1 MGKNYYSILGIDRN
15 ASDKDIKKAYRKL
28 ALQYHPDKNKSP
40 GAEEKFKNVAEAYD
54 TLSDPEKKKLYDQFG
69 EEGLKGNAG
78 GGFRGGS
85 FSGGMGGGAYGSED
99 AFKIFESFF
108 GNQNPYGSG
117 GFATHFTTMGGAPRP
132 KRSNHPFGSR
142 VQFDGS
148 EDMEFEPFGS
158 SGMFGGGTDARRK
171 DSPIEHALHLS
182 LEELYTGCTK
192 KLKITRKVL
201 NPDGTGSLQDKIL
214 SIDVKAGWKEGT
226 KITFPEE
233 GDQNPGRIPAD
244 IVFIVK
250 QKPHS
255 KFTREGNDLI
265 YTVPISL
272 RDALCASSCV
282 QTPQELT
289 VPTVDGRS
297 LRVPLLTVIKPDTKI
312 PIHGEGMPN
321 TKSGNGRGNM
331 IVKFDIKFPT
341 SLPLAS
347 IELLLNA
354 LPA

>member
-1 MGKNYYSILGIDRN
+1 MGKNYYSILGVDRN
-15 ASDKDIKKAYRKL
+15 ASEKEIKKAYRKL

-54 TLSDPEKKKLYDQFG
+54 VLSDPQKKKVYDQFG
-69 EEGLKGNAG
+69 EEGLKGTPGG
-78 GGFRGGS
+78 GGFRTGGGS
-85 FSGGMGGGAYGSED
+85 EE

-108 GNQNPYGSG
+108 GNQNPFGGAG
-117 GFATHFTTMGGAPRP
+117 GFTHFTMGGGGGPRA
-132 KRSNHPFGSR
+132 KRSNPFSR

-148 EDMEFEPFGS
+148 GEEMEFEPFGS
-158 SGMFGGGTDARRK
+158 NMFGGGASSDVRRK
-171 DSPIEHALHLS
+171 DTPIEHPLHLS
-182 LEELYTGCTK
+182 LEELYNGCTK
-192 KLKITRKVL
+192 KLRITRKVL

-244 IVFIVK
+244 IVFVVK

-255 KFTREGNDLI
+255 LFTREGNDLI

-272 RDALCASSCV
+272 RDALCASSCSS
-282 QTPQELT
+282 TPQVLT
-289 VPTVDGRS
+289 VLTLDGRS
-297 LRVPLLTVIKPDTKI
+297 LRVPISGVINPQTKI

-321 TKSGNGRGNM
+321 TKSHLNKKGDM
-331 IVKFDIKFPT
+331 IVQFDIKFPE
-341 SLPLAS
+341 SLPHAS

-354 LPA
+354 LPV